1 MELSNIFIVTSC
13 MQPLFGVIDHEQR
26 YQQTLKTFDSVRN
39 RVPDALLVFIDS
51 SVFPIKQEKLDVI
64 KSKVDI
70 FLDYSQ
76 DEQAK
81 EINSRM
87 LKSVGENYLL
97 LNAITHLKTK
107 YDFTKMSGRMYKL
120 GGRCELMENFTTN
133 DYDNTYG
140 KYVFKKRLQ
149 SWMDPE
155 ILKRFNTTR
164 ILETRLYSW
173 CFSLVDEYI
182 QVIYKNFELFN
193 MGLDTEHSHLINV
206 PSEKLLEYDM
216 LNVGC
221 VMALNG
227 QYMHD

>member
-1 MELSNIFIVTSC
+1 MKDIFIVTSC
-13 MQPLFGVIDHEQR
+13 MQPLFGVVNHEDR
-26 YQQTLKTFDSVRN
+26 YQQTVKTFDSVRK
-39 RVPDALLVFIDS
+39 RVPDALILFIDS
-51 SVFPIKQEKLDVI
+51 SVFPIEPNKLETI

-70 FLDYSQ
+70 FLDFSG
-76 DEQAK
+76 DKQAQ

-97 LNAITHLKTK
+97 LNSIMHLKTK
-107 YDFTKMSGRMYKL
+107 YDFPNMTGRMYKL
-120 GGRCELMENFTTN
+120 GGRVELMDNFTTD
-133 DYDNTYG
+133 DYKDTYG
-140 KYVFKKRLQ
+140 KFVFKKRLN

-155 ILKRFNTTR
+155 IQKRFNSTH

-193 MGLDTEHSHLINV
+193 QGLDTEHSHLLNI
-206 PSEKLLEYDM
+206 PSEKLLEFDM

-227 QYMHD
+227 QYMLD